1 MHKIS
6 ALPFIMAISF
16 SAVFQASPSFAYS
29 AVSSELYVFNKPHI
43 LHVNVFDTELKSPSL
58 DGEYKVL
65 VRIIKSQTDKQ
76 IGYKNIT
83 CTFVNGSCEIPIS
96 NEDLSGDNT
105 LANFDDVYFAISI
118 PQILSNYSIEYEVKA
133 VLFARVA
140 ENAVGFI
147 TPKEVDTQ
155 SVYINGDMV
164 IDSSGRWVGESEGLQ
179 GEVGPQGP
187 EGDKGEVGAV
197 GPEGPKGDKG
207 ATGPQGP
214 KGNTGARGPAGPQG
228 PKGDK
233 GATGSQGPKGNTGSR
248 GATGPKG
255 DKGEAGAVGPEGP
268 KGDKGATGSQGPKGN
283 TGSRGATGLKGA
295 KGDKGEAGAVG
306 PEGPKGDK
314 GATGPQGPKGNTG
327 SRGPAGPKGA
337 KGDKGAIGAQGPK
350 GDTGARGAAGPK
362 GNTGNRGYRGYKG
375 EEGDSAYEVWRKLP
389 GNSNKTEED
398 FFKYIASL
406 IDIDKDSSGW
416 NSSPWFGDQVGNAK
430 SMELS
435 NNKLFIRSGWAVDA
449 IGSSS
454 SNYVGL
460 SSGGRV
466 YNVSTTNLKQ
476 INVTVGNYRYAQG
489 KRSIVSLEFV
499 YKNGSRHKY
508 GTGQESTNKQ
518 VSTYSIPN
526 GKTLKKIEAFSPS
539 RYIVSAIKFY
549 SK

>member
-6 ALPFIMAISF
+6 VLPLVMAISF
-16 SAVFQASPSFAYS
+16 SAVFQASPSLAYS
-29 AVSSELYVFNKPHI
+29 AVSSESYVFNKPHI
-43 LHVNVFDTELKSPSL
+43 VHVNVFDTELKTPIL
-58 DGEYKVL
+58 DGEYEVL
-65 VRIIKSQTDKQ
+65 VKILKSEKSKQ

-96 NEDLSGDNT
+96 NEDLKGNNT
-105 LANFDDVYFAISI
+105 LTDLGDSHFLIEI
-118 PQILSNYSIEYEVKA
+118 PEILSNYSIEYEVKA

-140 ENAVGFI
+140 ENVVGFI
-147 TPKEVDTQ
+147 TPTEVDTNAI
-155 SVYINGDMV
+155 YIDGNMV
-164 IDSSGRWVGESEGLQ
+164 IDNSGRWVGDLEGLG
-179 GEVGPQGP
+179 GEVGPVGP
-187 EGDKGEVGAV
+187 KGDKGDKGAKGDKGTAGAQGPKGNTGPKGAKGEAGAV
-197 GPEGPKGDKG
+197 GPVGPKGDKG
-207 ATGPQGP
+207 AKGDKGTAGAQGPKGNTGPKGATGP
-214 KGNTGARGPAGPQG
+214 KGNTGARG
-228 PKGDK
+228 
-233 GATGSQGPKGNTGSR
+233 ATGAKGNTGS
-248 GATGPKG
+248 
-255 DKGEAGAVGPEGP
+255 
-268 KGDKGATGSQGPKGN
+268 
-283 TGSRGATGLKGA
+283 
-295 KGDKGEAGAVG
+295 
-306 PEGPKGDK
+306 
-314 GATGPQGPKGNTG
+314 
-327 SRGPAGPKGA
+327 
-337 KGDKGAIGAQGPK
+337 
-350 GDTGARGAAGPK
+350 
-362 GNTGNRGYRGYKG
+362 RGYRGYKG

-389 GNSNKTEED
+389 GNAKKTEED

>member
-6 ALPFIMAISF
+6 VLPLVMAISF
-16 SAVFQASPSFAYS
+16 SAVFQASPSLAYS
-29 AVSSELYVFNKPHI
+29 AVSSESYVFNKPHI
-43 LHVNVFDTELKSPSL
+43 VHVNVFDTELKTPVL
-58 DGEYKVL
+58 DGEYEVL
-65 VRIIKSQTDKQ
+65 VKILKSEKSKQ

-96 NEDLSGDNT
+96 NEDLKGNNT
-105 LANFDDVYFAISI
+105 LTDLGDSHFLIEI
-118 PQILSNYSIEYEVKA
+118 PEILSNYSIEYEVKA

-147 TPKEVDTQ
+147 TPTEVDTNAI
-155 SVYINGDMV
+155 YIDGNMV
-164 IDSSGRWVGESEGLQ
+164 IDSSGRWVGDLEGLG

-187 EGDKGEVGAV
+187 KGDKGDKGDKGTAGAQGPKGNTGPKGAKGEAGAV
-197 GPEGPKGDKG
+197 GPVGPKGDKG
-207 ATGPQGP
+207 AKGDRGTAGAQGPKGNTGPKGAKGDAGAVGPVGPKGDKGDKGAKGAKGDKGTAGAQGPRGHTGAKGEAGAVGPVGPKGDKGDKGAKGDRGTAGAQGPRGATGPKGAIGP
-214 KGNTGARGPAGPQG
+214 KGNTGARG
-228 PKGDK
+228 
-233 GATGSQGPKGNTGSR
+233 ATGAKGNTGS
-248 GATGPKG
+248 
-255 DKGEAGAVGPEGP
+255 
-268 KGDKGATGSQGPKGN
+268 
-283 TGSRGATGLKGA
+283 
-295 KGDKGEAGAVG
+295 
-306 PEGPKGDK
+306 
-314 GATGPQGPKGNTG
+314 
-327 SRGPAGPKGA
+327 
-337 KGDKGAIGAQGPK
+337 
-350 GDTGARGAAGPK
+350 
-362 GNTGNRGYRGYKG
+362 RGYRGYKG

-389 GNSNKTEED
+389 GNAKKTEED

-406 IDIDKDSSGW
+406 IDIEKDSSGW

-526 GKTLKKIEAFSPS
+526 GKTLKKIEAYSPS
-539 RYIVSAIKFY
+539 RYIVSAIKFH

>member
-6 ALPFIMAISF
+6 VLPLVMAISF
-16 SAVFQASPSFAYS
+16 SAVFQASPSLAYS
-29 AVSSELYVFNKPHI
+29 AVSSESYVFNKPHVV
-43 LHVNVFDTELKSPSL
+43 HVNVFDTELKTPIL
-58 DGEYKVL
+58 DGEYEVL
-65 VRIIKSQTDKQ
+65 VKILKSEKSKQ

-96 NEDLSGDNT
+96 NEDLKGNNT
-105 LANFDDVYFAISI
+105 LTDLGDSHFLIEI
-118 PQILSNYSIEYEVKA
+118 PEILSNYSIEYEVKA

-147 TPKEVDTQ
+147 TPTEVDTNAI
-155 SVYINGDMV
+155 YIDGNMV
-164 IDSSGRWVGESEGLQ
+164 IDSSGRWVGDLEGLG

-187 EGDKGEVGAV
+187 KGDAGAV
-197 GPEGPKGDKG
+197 GPVGPKGDKG
-207 ATGPQGP
+207 D
-214 KGNTGARGPAGPQG
+214 KGDRGTAGAQG

-233 GATGSQGPKGNTGSR
+233 GDKGNTGS
-248 GATGPKG
+248 
-255 DKGEAGAVGPEGP
+255 
-268 KGDKGATGSQGPKGN
+268 
-283 TGSRGATGLKGA
+283 
-295 KGDKGEAGAVG
+295 
-306 PEGPKGDK
+306 
-314 GATGPQGPKGNTG
+314 
-327 SRGPAGPKGA
+327 
-337 KGDKGAIGAQGPK
+337 
-350 GDTGARGAAGPK
+350 
-362 GNTGNRGYRGYKG
+362 RGYRGYKG

-526 GKTLKKIEAFSPS
+526 GKTLNKIEAYSPS

>member
-6 ALPFIMAISF
+6 VLPLVMAISF
-16 SAVFQASPSFAYS
+16 SAVFQASPSLAYS
-29 AVSSELYVFNKPHI
+29 AVSSESYVFNKPHVV
-43 LHVNVFDTELKSPSL
+43 HVNVFDTELKTPIL
-58 DGEYKVL
+58 DGEYEVL
-65 VRIIKSQTDKQ
+65 VKILKSEKSKQ

-96 NEDLSGDNT
+96 NEDLKGNNT
-105 LANFDDVYFAISI
+105 LTDLGDSHFLIEI
-118 PQILSNYSIEYEVKA
+118 PEILSNYSIEYEVKA

-147 TPKEVDTQ
+147 TPTEVDTNAI
-155 SVYINGDMV
+155 YIDGNMV
-164 IDSSGRWVGESEGLQ
+164 IDSSGRWVGDLEGLG

-187 EGDKGEVGAV
+187 KGDAGAV
-197 GPEGPKGDKG
+197 GPVGPKGDKG
-207 ATGPQGP
+207 DKGDRGTAGAQGP
-214 KGNTGARGPAGPQG
+214 KGDAGAVGPVG

-233 GATGSQGPKGNTGSR
+233 GDRGAKGDRGSTGAQGPRGHTG
-248 GATGPKG
+248 A
-255 DKGEAGAVGPEGP
+255 KGEAGAVGPVGP
-268 KGDKGATGSQGPKGN
+268 KGDKGDKGN
-283 TGSRGATGLKGA
+283 TGS
-295 KGDKGEAGAVG
+295 
-306 PEGPKGDK
+306 
-314 GATGPQGPKGNTG
+314 
-327 SRGPAGPKGA
+327 
-337 KGDKGAIGAQGPK
+337 
-350 GDTGARGAAGPK
+350 
-362 GNTGNRGYRGYKG
+362 RGYRGYKG

-389 GNSNKTEED
+389 GNAKKTEED

-526 GKTLKKIEAFSPS
+526 GKTLNKIEAYSPS

>member
-6 ALPFIMAISF
+6 VLPLVMAISF
-16 SAVFQASPSFAYS
+16 SAVFQASPSLAYS
-29 AVSSELYVFNKPHI
+29 AVSSESYVFNKPHVV
-43 LHVNVFDTELKSPSL
+43 HVNVFDTELKTPIL
-58 DGEYKVL
+58 DGEYEVL
-65 VRIIKSQTDKQ
+65 VKILKSEKSKQ

-96 NEDLSGDNT
+96 NEDLKGNNT
-105 LANFDDVYFAISI
+105 LTDLGDSHFLIEI
-118 PQILSNYSIEYEVKA
+118 PEILSNYSIEYEVKA

-147 TPKEVDTQ
+147 TPTEVDTNAI
-155 SVYINGDMV
+155 YIDGNMV
-164 IDSSGRWVGESEGLQ
+164 IDSSGRWVGDLEGLG

-187 EGDKGEVGAV
+187 KGDAGAV
-197 GPEGPKGDKG
+197 GPVGPKGDKG
-207 ATGPQGP
+207 
-214 KGNTGARGPAGPQG
+214 
-228 PKGDK
+228 D
-233 GATGSQGPKGNTGSR
+233 KGNTGS
-248 GATGPKG
+248 
-255 DKGEAGAVGPEGP
+255 
-268 KGDKGATGSQGPKGN
+268 
-283 TGSRGATGLKGA
+283 
-295 KGDKGEAGAVG
+295 
-306 PEGPKGDK
+306 
-314 GATGPQGPKGNTG
+314 
-327 SRGPAGPKGA
+327 
-337 KGDKGAIGAQGPK
+337 
-350 GDTGARGAAGPK
+350 
-362 GNTGNRGYRGYKG
+362 RGYRGYKG

-389 GNSNKTEED
+389 GNAKKTEED

-526 GKTLKKIEAFSPS
+526 GKTLNKIEAYSPS